1 MSTTES
7 GVLVPDEILTPTM
20 WASAIIGFDISP
32 KAIVLD
38 KTNLII
44 INGNKRVYI
53 PRDGIYESL

>member
-7 GVLVPDEILTPTM
+7 GVLVPDEILIPAM
-20 WASAIIGFDISP
+20 WARATIEFDLLP

-44 INGNKRVYI
+44 INGNKRVHI
-53 PRDGIYESL
+53 PRDGIHESL

>member
-7 GVLVPDEILTPTM
+7 GALVPDEILIPAM
-20 WASAIIGFDISP
+20 WASATIELDISP

-44 INGNKRVYI
+44 INGNKRVHI
-53 PRDGIYESL
+53 PRDGIHESL